1 MRVNGVRSLEF
12 QCHQC
17 RRLREIVNVDHLPGD
32 LTVPSLG
39 PKMACTKCGIIDA
52 DARPNCS
59 CSAADIINS
68 PHFAVGVAEA
78 VAVIRLCA

>member
-17 RRLREIVNVDHLPGD
+17 RRLREIVNVGD

-52 DARPNCS
+52 DARPNWKEQPQRES
-59 CSAADIINS
+59 LT
-68 PHFAVGVAEA
+68 GMQW
-78 VAVIRLCA
+78 R